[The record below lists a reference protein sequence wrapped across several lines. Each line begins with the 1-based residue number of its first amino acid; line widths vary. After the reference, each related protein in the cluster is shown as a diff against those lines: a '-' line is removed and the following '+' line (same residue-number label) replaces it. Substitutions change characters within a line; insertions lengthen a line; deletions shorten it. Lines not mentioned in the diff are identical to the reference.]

1 MGFQVQGQTFKAPTA
16 VVMDFEKSKENSMCY
31 VALSRVQKLSQVFIV
46 DKLHE
51 DCAGWKVSF
60 SALDELNDSMKQAV
74 NTDTEEENKL
84 EIMCLNVRSLRQHMM
99 DVEQM
104 VRNRN
109 FAVLCL
115 QETWLCSDNV
125 GDEFK
130 LENFNCDL
138 ISRGRGKGIAT
149 YYKTDFKVHD
159 RVCSDDCQFAILT
172 SNKLSVINVYR
183 SSGCKNF
190 CELLKPR
197 IDEDKPTIICGDF
210 NTDYRD
216 SANQVSRFL
225 KETMKFHQLVVEST
239 HEKGSILDQVWI
251 NAPLADKIKVEQT
264 CLRFSDH
271 DMIKIVVSLQELE

>member
-1 MGFQVQGQTFKAPTA
+1 MWFQVQGQTFKAPTA
-16 VVMDFEKSKENSMCY
+16 VVMDFQGSKETSMCY
-31 VALSRVQKLSQVFIV
+31 VALSRVQELSQVFIV

-60 SALDELNDSMKQAV
+60 SALDELNESMKQAV
-74 NTDTEEENKL
+74 NTKTEEENKL
-84 EIMCLNVRSLRQHMM
+84 EILCLNVRSLRQHMM
-99 DVEQM
+99 DVEHM

-109 FAVLCL
+109 FSVLCL
-115 QETWLCSDNV
+115 QETWLCNDNV

-138 ISRGRGKGIAT
+138 ISRGRGKEIAT
-149 YYKTDFKVHD
+149 YYKKDFKVHD

-216 SANQVSRFL
+216 SDNQVSRFL
-225 KETMKFHQLVVEST
+225 KEIMKFHQLVVEST

-251 NAPLADKIKVEQT
+251 NAPLGDKIEVEQT